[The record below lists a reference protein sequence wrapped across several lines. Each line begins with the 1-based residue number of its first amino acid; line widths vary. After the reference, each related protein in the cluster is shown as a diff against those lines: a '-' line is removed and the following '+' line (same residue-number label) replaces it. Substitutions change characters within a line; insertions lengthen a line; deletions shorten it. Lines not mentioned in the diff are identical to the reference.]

1 LDPKLDPDPDLQQNG
16 KFVIINYDKNSS
28 QNMHCNCEKIQ
39 VSSKKSAKTN
49 LSKKSAKLFALS
61 QAAGDLAV

>member
-1 LDPKLDPDPDLQQNG
+1 MELDSDPQQNG
-16 KFVIINYDKNSS
+16 KFVIIIYDKNSS

-39 VSSKKSAKTN
+39 VSSIKSAKTN